1 MNCYLED
8 ILDDCSLIIL
18 SLLGMLAFGFIA
30 ALMLY
35 LPVIAVPQAMLL
47 YVVGGA
53 IAIICMCG
61 VLLLGR
67 YLAQGIRDI
76 RTDVVRYNKYKTK

>member
-18 SLLGMLAFGFIA
+18 SLLGMLGLGFIA

>member
-1 MNCYLED
+1 MNRYIED

-18 SLLGMLAFGFIA
+18 SLLGMLAIGLIA

-35 LPVIAVPQAMLL
+35 LPVIAVPQATLL

-61 VLLLGR
+61 ILLLGR

-76 RTDVVRYNKYKTK
+76 RADVTRYKTNRSI